1 VKEKRKRKSHHDF
14 CEVILLEKSTR
25 ESEVES
31 RVEASEAKVEAMS
44 REVAELRRK
53 MDSETKALELM
64 VKIINMIVEQVEKGR
79 RWIWVDVK
87 LVEWVDK
94 QVETGKYRSRSHAV
108 EKIIR
113 SKMREETT
121 RAYEI

>member
-1 VKEKRKRKSHHDF
+1 MRHEMENLDL
-14 CEVILLEKSTR
+14 I
-25 ESEVES
+25 
-31 RVEASEAKVEAMS
+31 
-44 REVAELRRK
+44 
-53 MDSETKALELM
+53 
-64 VKIINMIVEQVEKGR
+64 VKIINIIAEQVGKGR

-94 QVETGKYRSRSHAV
+94 QVEMGKYRSRSHAV

-113 SKMREETT
+113 SKMREKTT

>member
-1 VKEKRKRKSHHDF
+1 M
-14 CEVILLEKSTR
+14 LENSTR

-31 RVEASEAKVEAMS
+31 RVEAMS
-44 REVAELRRK
+44 REVAEMRHEMENL
-53 MDSETKALELM
+53 DLI
-64 VKIINMIVEQVEKGR
+64 VKIINIIAEQVGKGR

-94 QVETGKYRSRSHAV
+94 QVEMGKYRSRSHAV

-113 SKMREETT
+113 SKMREKTT

>member
-1 VKEKRKRKSHHDF
+1 
-14 CEVILLEKSTR
+14 LLENSTR

-31 RVEASEAKVEAMS
+31 RVEAMS
-44 REVAELRRK
+44 REVAEMRHEMENL
-53 MDSETKALELM
+53 DLI
-64 VKIINMIVEQVEKGR
+64 VKIINIIAEQVGKGR

-94 QVETGKYRSRSHAV
+94 QVEMGKYRSRSHAV

-113 SKMREETT
+113 SKMREKTT

>member
-1 VKEKRKRKSHHDF
+1 M
-14 CEVILLEKSTR
+14 EKSTR

-31 RVEASEAKVEAMS
+31 RVEASKAKVEAMS

-53 MDSETKALELM
+53 MDGETKAALELM
-64 VKIINMIVEQVEKGR
+64 AKIINMIAEQVEKGR

>member
-1 VKEKRKRKSHHDF
+1 VREKRKRKLRHDL
-14 CEVILLEKSTR
+14 CEVILLENSTR

-31 RVEASEAKVEAMS
+31 RVEAMS
-44 REVAELRRK
+44 REVAEMRHEMENL
-53 MDSETKALELM
+53 DLI
-64 VKIINMIVEQVEKGR
+64 VKIINIIAEQVGKGR

-94 QVETGKYRSRSHAV
+94 QVEMGKYRSRSHAV

-113 SKMREETT
+113 SKMREKTT

>member
-1 VKEKRKRKSHHDF
+1 M
-14 CEVILLEKSTR
+14 LENSTR

-44 REVAELRRK
+44 REVAEMRHEMENL
-53 MDSETKALELM
+53 DLI
-64 VKIINMIVEQVEKGR
+64 VKIINIIAEQVGKGR

-94 QVETGKYRSRSHAV
+94 QVEMGKYRSRSHAV

-113 SKMREETT
+113 SKMREKTT